1 MTGSDATAGWVA
13 HLLTATFLASSPA
26 FDPPLAARLETAA
39 APQPDQPE
47 QGGGCADHQ
56 AISIR
61 SRSLSRSTR
70 AVVRVRRL
78 EHRAVP
84 ASADGI
90 RTLG

>member
-39 APQPDQPE
+39 VRQANQPE
-47 QGGGCADHQ
+47 QGGGCADHE
-56 AISIR
+56 AISLR
-61 SRSLSRSTR
+61 SHSLSGSIR
-70 AVVRVRRL
+70 ALFRIRKL
-78 EHRAVP
+78 EHSAVL
-84 ASADGI
+84 ASADRV